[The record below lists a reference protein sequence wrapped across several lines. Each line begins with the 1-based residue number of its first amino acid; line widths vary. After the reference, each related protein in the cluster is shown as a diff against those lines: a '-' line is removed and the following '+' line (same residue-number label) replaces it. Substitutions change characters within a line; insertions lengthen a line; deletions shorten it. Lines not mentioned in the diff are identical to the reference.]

1 MLVHFNG
8 ILFYFCKA
16 HDSKGSKLYR
26 MLITTTATK
35 FLKRK
40 NTINLN
46 GQILN
51 LAQPVVM
58 GILNVTPDSFFDG
71 GKYKTEKKV
80 IHRAEEIL
88 EQGGTV
94 IDIGALST
102 QPGADAISTKEEI
115 DRLLPAVKA
124 VKKNFPDAFISIDTY
139 RSWVA
144 LKVIEDC
151 GPCMVNDISGGNFD
165 AHMFDTIG
173 KLGVPYVLMHM
184 QGTPLKMQENPEYDD
199 IIRDISLFFTDRV
212 KKLTKAGV
220 KDVIIDPGFGFGKTL
235 EHNYELLNRLDSF
248 KVFQLPL
255 LVGVS
260 RKSMIYKLLNSNPEE
275 ALNGTSV
282 INTLAL
288 MGGADILRVHDV
300 REAVEA
306 IRIMNMVR
314 STSE

>member
-1 MLVHFNG
+1 
-8 ILFYFCKA
+8 
-16 HDSKGSKLYR
+16 

-80 IHRAEEIL
+80 ISRAEEIL
-88 EQGGTV
+88 KQGGSV
-94 IDIGALST
+94 IDIGAIST
-102 QPGADAISTKEEI
+102 KPGSEAISTKEEI
-115 DRLLPAVKA
+115 DRLLPAVRA

-151 GPCMVNDISGGNFD
+151 GPCMVNDVSGGSFD
-165 AHMFDTIG
+165 AHMFDTVG
-173 KLGVPYVLMHM
+173 KLGVPYILMHM
-184 QGTPLKMQENPEYDD
+184 QGTPLKMQEKPEYED
-199 IIRDISLFFTDRV
+199 IIREISLFFTDSV

-260 RKSMIYKLLNSNPEE
+260 RKSMIYKLLKSNPEE